1 MKYIEK
7 QPEPDQFRQWKEG
20 VSADWIPSWGALDD
34 APNVKKA
41 LKGQLLSEQGAICC
55 YCGMSVNQN
64 NSHIEHIKPRKNY
77 PEEALNY
84 NNLLASC
91 LPDQEK
97 RVKLHCGMHK
107 KDWYVTSEFV
117 SPLDSSCQER
127 FGFGS
132 NGAIMEK
139 NQQDHSATITI
150 QKLGLNCTQLIAHR
164 KKAIEGSGLFDDTL
178 SEDDLERFA
187 DAIMRR
193 DDEGHFIEFCFVI
206 SSVLKELAGFN
217 FSRTVG

>member
-7 QPEPDQFRQWKEG
+7 QPEPDQFRQWKES

-55 YCGMSVNQN
+55 YCGISVNQN

-91 LPDQEK
+91 LLDGK
-97 RVKLHCGMHK
+97 RKINLHCGMRK
-107 KDWYVTSEFV
+107 SDWYVASEFV

-132 NGAIMEK
+132 NGTIRAK
-139 NQQDHSATITI
+139 NQQDRSATMTI
-150 QKLGLNCTQLIAHR
+150 QKLGLDCSQLNAHR
-164 KKAIEGSGLFDDTL
+164 KKAIEASGLFDNALT
-178 SEDDLERFA
+178 ENDLEQLA

-193 DDEGHFIEFCFVI
+193 DDEGHFVEFCFAI
-206 SSVLKELAGFN
+206 SSVLKELNDKTG
-217 FSRTVG
+217 

>member
-7 QPEPDQFRQWKEG
+7 QPEPDPFRQWKEG

-41 LKGQLLSEQGAICC
+41 LKSQLLNEQGAICC
-55 YCGMSVNQN
+55 YCGIGVNEN
-64 NSHIEHIKPRKNY
+64 NSHIEHIKPRKKY

-91 LPDQEK
+91 LPDGK
-97 RVKLHCGMHK
+97 RKANLHCGMRK
-107 KDWYVTSEFV
+107 DDWYGASEFV

-132 NGAIMEK
+132 NGAIRAK
-139 NQQDHSATITI
+139 NQLDHSATVTI
-150 QKLGLNCTQLIAHR
+150 HKLGLDCSRLNAHR
-164 KKAIEGSGLFDDTL
+164 NKAIEASGLFDDALT
-178 SEDDLERFA
+178 EDDLERLA

-193 DDEGHFIEFCFVI
+193 DEEGHFVEFCFAI
-206 SSVLKELAGFN
+206 SSVLKELTDKT
-217 FSRTVG
+217 R